1 MGPSIAAVLSG
12 PPGSRTP
19 ISGVRCR
26 RRPVGPAARLIESTS
41 IARTFQKV
49 RPRIELGLP
58 PYRGG
63 VLPEH
68 LQTGCLRVVPAG
80 LEPAYPVCKTGVFA
94 ARRRDELAGSSTGGI
109 RTHRHQA
116 LDLAAMPV
124 SVPCHEHRQLRVG
137 ESNLRLRAYETRPST
152 GPPASPRPRYR
163 SGHAGLMR
171 AGRAPA
177 RLERTQSP
185 GGDSNS
191 HASGARASEARASTS
206 SATRRVVQW
215 SVRESNPPLQLE
227 GLMSLPI
234 DERTFVENRQWVVK
248 ELNLPPSASQLDGNG
263 FTGRREEH
271 HPSESSRE

>member
-1 MGPSIAAVLSG
+1 MDPSLSASAEWTAG
-12 PPGSRTP
+12 ESNPDLRRAMPVSSRWTSSP
-19 ISGVRCR
+19 IDETRSARESNSVSLPTKEVCCR
-26 RRPVGPAARLIESTS
+26 NTCRPASWESS
-41 IARTFQKV
+41 RQDSN
-49 RPRIELGLP
+49 
-58 PYRGG
+58 
-63 VLPEH
+63 
-68 LQTGCLRVVPAG
+68 LR
-80 LEPAYPVCKTGVFA
+80 YPVRETGVFA
-94 ARRRDELAGSSTGGI
+94 ARRRDEIRASSTGGI

-137 ESNLRLRAYETRPST
+137 ESNLRLRAYDTRSGT

-171 AGRAPA
+171 PGRAPA
-177 RLERTQSP
+177 RLERVQSP

-227 GLMSLPI
+227 GLMSF
-234 DERTFVENRQWVVK
+234 R
-248 ELNLPPSASQLDGNG
+248 
-263 FTGRREEH
+263 
-271 HPSESSRE
+271 